1 MESSSSGS
9 STNRLPIEQEL
20 KGPGTSVSN
29 KVRVPLYWSKGENIF
44 SFDLCHSLI
53 KTLNTIRCSDVDFA
67 FALI

>member
-29 KVRVPLYWSKGENIF
+29 KVRVPFLYWSKGENIVP
-44 SFDLCHSLI
+44 LI
-53 KTLNTIRCSDVDFA
+53 FVTP
-67 FALI
+67 

>member
-9 STNRLPIEQEL
+9 STNRLPVEQEL

-29 KVRVPLYWSKGENIF
+29 KVRVPLYWGEGENI

-53 KTLNTIRCSDVDFA
+53 KTLNSILWSDFA